1 MKRLACVLLLPASPA
16 LAATGPFFSLGNTD
30 FVVSIAFVI
39 FVAALVHFKAP
50 KFAGR
55 LIDGRIDAIR
65 GQIDNAAQI
74 RADSEAALARTEEI
88 NRESAE
94 QAARLLDSARRD
106 AELFAQEA
114 EKAVENTISRRLQAA
129 DEQIASAE
137 AAAVAGVRNE
147 AISVAVEVAG
157 QVISEAMN
165 PADRQAIMDRAV
177 EDLRSNL
184 N

>member
-1 MKRLACVLLLPASPA
+1 MTRLAWILLLPASPA
-16 LAATGPFFSLGNTD
+16 FAATGPFFSLGNTD

-39 FVAALVHFKAP
+39 FIAAIIHFKAP

-65 GQIDNAAQI
+65 SQIDNAAQI
-74 RADSEAALARTEEI
+74 RADSEAALARAEDI

-94 QAARLLDSARRD
+94 QAARMLEGARRD
-106 AELFAQEA
+106 AELFMAEA
-114 EKAVENTISRRLQAA
+114 DKAVESTIARRLQAA

-157 QVISEAMN
+157 QVISDSMN
-165 PADRQAIMDRAV
+165 PADRRTIMDQAV